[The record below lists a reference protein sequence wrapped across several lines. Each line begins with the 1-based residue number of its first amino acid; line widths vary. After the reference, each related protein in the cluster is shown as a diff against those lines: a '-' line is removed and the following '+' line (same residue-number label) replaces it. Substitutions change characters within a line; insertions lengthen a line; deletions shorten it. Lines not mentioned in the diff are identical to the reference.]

1 MECLIMTNQH
11 QPTGQIKEGS
21 KAYLDQLE
29 QKLQE
34 SKADLIEKERIIQLQ
49 YALILQQVDELKN
62 KQKLKEEM
70 LVFFYLLRPL
80 LLPLTWLVRPLYRQ
94 LKPRLG
100 VLKQY
105 PPRELHVPANYSNI
119 ISLAVV
125 PKISIV
131 TPSYNQSAFLER
143 TLKSILDQ
151 SYPDLEYLVQDG
163 GSIDGTVGVLKR
175 YDDRLTGWA
184 SCADNGQAHAIN
196 IGFSKTSGEIMAWLN
211 SDDVLLPGA
220 LFYVADYFSRNPDV
234 DVVYGHRVLIDEND
248 RDIGRWMMPQ
258 HRDQIISWADFIPQE
273 TMFWRRRIWEKAGG
287 QINESLHFAV
297 DWDLLLRFREAGA
310 RFARLPRFLG
320 GFRIHSQ
327 QKTSA
332 EESIG
337 FQEMSQIRVR
347 TLGRIPS
354 QDEITKA
361 VSPYLLEH
369 VVTDIVWRIRNK
381 LGLW

>member
-1 MECLIMTNQH
+1 MESKSYLA
-11 QPTGQIKEGS
+11 QIEQELQAS
-21 KAYLDQLE
+21 KAT
-29 QKLQE
+29 
-34 SKADLIEKERIIQLQ
+34 LIENERIIQLQ
-49 YALILQQVDELKN
+49 YILILQQVDELKK

-70 LVFFYLLRPL
+70 LVFFYLFRPL
-80 LLPLTWLVRPLYRQ
+80 LLPLIWLFRPLYRQ

-100 VLKQY
+100 VLNQY
-105 PPRELHVPANYSNI
+105 PPRELHFPTHYYNVATLS
-119 ISLAVV
+119 VV

-131 TPSYNQSAFLER
+131 TPSYNQSVFLER
-143 TLKSILDQ
+143 TLKSVLEQ

-163 GSIDGTVGVLKR
+163 GSTDDTVTVLKR
-175 YDDRLTGWA
+175 YDDRLTGWT
-184 SCADNGQAHAIN
+184 SCADKGQANAIN
-196 IGFSKTSGEIMAWLN
+196 IGFSKSSGEIMAWLN
-211 SDDVLLPGA
+211 SDDILLPGT
-220 LFYVADYFSRNPDV
+220 LFYVADYFTRHPDV
-234 DVVYGHRVLIDEND
+234 DVVYGHRFLIDEND
-248 RDIGRWMMPQ
+248 KDIGRWMMPA
-258 HRDQIISWADFIPQE
+258 HNEQIISWADFVPQE

-287 QINESLHFAV
+287 QINESLHFAI
-297 DWDLLLRFREAGA
+297 DWDLLVRFREAGA
-310 RFARLPRFLG
+310 RFARVPRFLG

-337 FQEMSQIRVR
+337 FKEMCQIRVR

-369 VVTDIVWRIRNK
+369 VVTDVGWRIRNK